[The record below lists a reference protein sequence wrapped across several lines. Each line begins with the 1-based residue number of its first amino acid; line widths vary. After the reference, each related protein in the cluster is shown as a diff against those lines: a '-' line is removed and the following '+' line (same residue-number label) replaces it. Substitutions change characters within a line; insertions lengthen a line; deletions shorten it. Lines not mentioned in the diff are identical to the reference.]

1 MSLVMG
7 YENLARVDESILMT
21 LIQAEPKFFQFLKM
35 DLKKQ
40 LAMMPENEKYK
51 LKYDLKESKEMTEK
65 IKNMGIEL
73 LYRNFIH

>member
-1 MSLVMG
+1 MG

-21 LIQAEPKFFQFLKM
+21 LIQACLLFFQFLKM

-73 LYRNFIH
+73 LDRNFIH